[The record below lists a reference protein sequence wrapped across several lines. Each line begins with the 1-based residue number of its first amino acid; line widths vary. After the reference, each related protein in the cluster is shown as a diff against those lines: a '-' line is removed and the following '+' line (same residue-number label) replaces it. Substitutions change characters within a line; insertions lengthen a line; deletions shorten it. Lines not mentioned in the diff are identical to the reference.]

1 MAEIEEDWVT
11 FARIVGLAVIGI
23 VTVVGA
29 SAAWPQGIQPLQP
42 LGGYSITPDG
52 GITSFQDGSGYTVT
66 PDGNGSW
73 GPSGGYFISPD
84 GGVSSWSGPVA
95 PVILPDGGVVLA
107 PIELDP
113 Q

>member
-1 MAEIEEDWVT
+1 MSEMQKMLAAI
-11 FARIVGLAVIGI
+11 AVGLL
-23 VTVVGA
+23 VGPVF
-29 SAAWPQGIQPLQP
+29 AWPSYSQGIQPLQP